1 MAEKKEK
8 RYVSDNAQLMVEWNW
23 EKNDELNFKPET
35 LTIGSGKKVWW
46 KCSKGHEWQTNVYVR
61 TTNHGCPYCAG
72 KKVLSGFND
81 LASVNP
87 KIADEWHPTKNGDLK
102 PTMVAPSSNKKV
114 WWLGKCGHEWQAT
127 IDRRK
132 RGDGC
137 PICAKEM
144 QTSFP
149 EQALYFYIK
158 KYFSDAINSDRST
171 IGAELDIYI
180 PSKRTAIEYDGL
192 NWHKNSSFEKEKN
205 NLCQMNDIKLIRIR
219 EEGLIS
225 YDDCVCITRHNRT
238 DKASLCSVI
247 IQAIVSLDSTIVP
260 DVDIDRDHISI
271 LEMFISNEKAK
282 SLFALYPQIAKEWHP
297 TKNGGISPAMVAPNS
312 NKKVWWLGTC
322 GHEWQAI
329 IASRLSGNGCPVC
342 NGKKV
347 LSGVNDLLSI
357 NPTLASEWHPT
368 KNGKLSPNIITPNSH
383 RKAWW
388 LGSCGHEWEDTIAH
402 RSAGRGCPFCSNHKL
417 LAGFNDLKTR
427 NPAMAAEWHPT
438 KNGMLLPTMV
448 SAYSRKRVWWMCKK
462 GHEWE
467 TAIKNRSTRN
477 TGCPYCSGNRK

>member
-1 MAEKKEK
+1 MAKKSNLLIEYPDIAK
-8 RYVSDNAQLMVEWNW
+8 QWHPTKNGDITPDSVSPKSKKKYWW
-23 EKNDELNFKPET
+23 
-35 LTIGSGKKVWW
+35 IGP
-46 KCSKGHEWQTNVYVR
+46 CGHEWQTEVYVR

-72 KKVLSGFND
+72 KKVLPGFND
-81 LASVNP
+81 LSSVNP
-87 KIADEWHPTKNGDLK
+87 RIADEWHPTKNGDLK

-114 WWLGKCGHEWQAT
+114 WWLGKCGHEWQST

-192 NWHKNSSFEKEKN
+192 KWHKNSSFEKEKN
-205 NLCQMNDIKLIRIR
+205 ILCQANDIKLIRIR

-225 YDDCVCITRHNRT
+225 YDDCVCITRYNRT

-247 IQAIVSLDSTIVP
+247 IQAIISLDSNIAP
-260 DVDIDRDHISI
+260 DVDIDRDRIDI
-271 LEMFISNEKAK
+271 LEMFITNEKAN

-322 GHEWQAI
+322 GHEWQAV
-329 IASRLSGNGCPVC
+329 IASRISGNGCPVC
-342 NGKKV
+342 RGRQV
-347 LSGVNDLLSI
+347 LSGENDLLSI
-357 NPTLASEWHPT
+357 NPSLASEWHPT
-368 KNGKLSPNIITPNSH
+368 KNGKLFPSMVTPNSH

-388 LGSCGHEWEDTIAH
+388 LGKCGHEWEDTIAH
-402 RSAGRGCPFCSNHKL
+402 RSAGRSCPFCSKHKL

-427 NPAMAAEWHPT
+427 NPAMASEWHPT
-438 KNGMLLPTMV
+438 KNGTLQPTMV
-448 SAYSRKRVWWMCKK
+448 SAYSRKRVWWMCEK

-467 TAIKNRSTRN
+467 TTIKNRSARN
-477 TGCPYCSGNRK
+477 TGCPYCSGNRKQ